1 VLWTTEDGVTAGV
14 AFFDSCVGL
23 LHNENLFAG
32 DRVDVT
38 LTAITT
44 AGYRLVRYRVGRST
58 LPFSTARRSQPQ
70 PPKRKQYAGLGVRTW
85 EDVAEVLKAGGWT
98 VVARNSNEHWQ
109 RTIFPA
115 GSGTRPLKQSV
126 FLALSPSDGHHGPQ
140 KAATT
145 IRRLDR
151 ERDAFL
157 DGE

>member
-1 VLWTTEDGVTAGV
+1 M
-14 AFFDSCVGL
+14 
-23 LHNENLFAG
+23 
-32 DRVDVT
+32 
-38 LTAITT
+38 
-44 AGYRLVRYRVGRST
+44 
-58 LPFSTARRSQPQ
+58 
-70 PPKRKQYAGLGVRTW
+70 RTW
-85 EDVAEVLKAGGWT
+85 EDVAELLKAGGWA

-109 RTIFPA
+109 RTISPPA
-115 GSGTRPLKQSV
+115 SAEGQRPLKQSV